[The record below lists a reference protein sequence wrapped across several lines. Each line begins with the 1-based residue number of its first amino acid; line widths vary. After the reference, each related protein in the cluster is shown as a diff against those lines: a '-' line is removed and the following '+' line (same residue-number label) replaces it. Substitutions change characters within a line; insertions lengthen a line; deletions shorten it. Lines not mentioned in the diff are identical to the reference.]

1 MNFEEFINTIKDT
14 IKEYLPEDYR
24 DAEVN
29 ILENRKLNTN
39 YTGLTVTREGDTLA
53 PTINLN
59 NLFDSYSKH
68 PEHSIK
74 AVMKE
79 VASVIQHTPET
90 FDIGRIMDYDRVKKN
105 LFLRLSAAEKNKD
118 LLEHAPHIRKEDLA
132 ITFHIM
138 LDQSDK
144 GTATTMINDN
154 MMEAYGID
162 LDQLYQDALLNSP
175 VICPAQIEN
184 MGEALSRMMIE
195 DMKSAGAPPEVI
207 QEMEKDL
214 KESNKDNP
222 MTIITNDRLVD
233 GASAIF
239 YPGVMDLVGERMQG
253 DYFILPSSVHETLV
267 VPDDG
272 RVSLQELTDMVKEV
286 NMTQVSPEDQL
297 TDQVYHYDIAD
308 HVFEKAETF
317 AERKLAK
324 ETEMGGKAPSVEK
337 DTEKQVRMEKQ
348 KHKSTEM
355 AL

>member
-68 PEHSIK
+68 PEHSIT
-74 AVMKE
+74 AVMQE

-105 LFLRLSAAEKNKD
+105 LFMRLSAAEKNKD

-144 GTATTMINDN
+144 GTATTMINYN

-239 YPGVMDLVGERMQG
+239 YPGVMDLVGERMKG

-286 NMTQVSPEDQL
+286 NMTQVNPEDQL

-324 ETEMGGKAPSVEK
+324 ETEMRGKDHSVEK
-337 DTEKQVRMEKQ
+337 DTGKQVRMEKP

>member
-68 PEHSIK
+68 PEHSIT
-74 AVMKE
+74 AVMQE

-105 LFLRLSAAEKNKD
+105 LFMRLSAAEKNKD

-286 NMTQVSPEDQL
+286 NMTQVNPEDQL

-324 ETEMGGKAPSVEK
+324 ETEMRGKDHSVEK
-337 DTEKQVRMEKQ
+337 DTGKQVRMEKP

>member
-1 MNFEEFINTIKDT
+1 MNFEEFINTVKDT
-14 IKEYLPEDYR
+14 IKDYLPENYR

-39 YTGLTVTREGDTLA
+39 YTGLTVTREGDTLV

-59 NLFDSYSKH
+59 NLFESYSEH
-68 PEHSIK
+68 PEHSLAEFMQEI
-74 AVMKE
+74 AE
-79 VASVIQHTPET
+79 VIQHTPET
-90 FDIGRIMDYDRVKKN
+90 FDIGRIMDYDRAKKN
-105 LFLRLSAAEKNKD
+105 IFMRLSAAEKNTD
-118 LLEHAPHIRKEDLA
+118 VLEHAPHIRKEDLA

-184 MGEALSRMMIE
+184 MGEALSRMMVE
-195 DMKSAGAPPEVI
+195 DMKSAGAPPELI

-214 KESNKDNP
+214 AESNKNNP

-239 YPGVMDLVGERMQG
+239 YPGVMDLVGERMKG

-286 NMTQVSPEDQL
+286 NMTQVNPEDQL
-297 TDQVYHYDIAD
+297 TDQVYHYDTAD

-324 ETEMGGKAPSVEK
+324 ETEMRGKDHSVEK
-337 DTEKQVRMEKQ
+337 DTGKQVRMEKP

>member
-1 MNFEEFINTIKDT
+1 MNFEEFINTVKDT
-14 IKEYLPEDYR
+14 IKDYLPEDYR

-29 ILENRKLNTN
+29 ILENRKLNAN

-68 PEHSIK
+68 PEHSIT
-74 AVMKE
+74 AVMQE

-105 LFLRLSAAEKNKD
+105 LFMRLSAAEKNKD

-286 NMTQVSPEDQL
+286 NMTQVNPEDQL
-297 TDQVYHYDIAD
+297 NDQVYHYDTAD

-324 ETEMGGKAPSVEK
+324 ETEMRGKDHSVEK
-337 DTEKQVRMEKQ
+337 DTGKQVRMEKP

>member
-68 PEHSIK
+68 PEHSIT
-74 AVMKE
+74 AVMQE

-105 LFLRLSAAEKNKD
+105 LFMRLSAAEKNKD

-162 LDQLYQDALLNSP
+162 LDRLYQDALLNSP

-195 DMKSAGAPPEVI
+195 DMKSACAPPELI

-272 RVSLQELTDMVKEV
+272 GVSLQELTDMVKEV

-324 ETEMGGKAPSVEK
+324 ETEMRGKDHSVEK
-337 DTEKQVRMEKQ
+337 DTGKQVRMEKP

>member
-14 IKEYLPEDYR
+14 IKDYLPENYR

-29 ILENRKLNTN
+29 ILESRKLNTN
-39 YTGLTVTREGDTLA
+39 YTGLTVTREGDPLA

-68 PEHSIK
+68 PEHSI
-74 AVMKE
+74 AEVMQE

-90 FDIGRIMDYDRVKKN
+90 FDIGRIMDYDRVKNN
-105 LFLRLSAAEKNKD
+105 LFMRLSAAEKNKE

-162 LDQLYQDALLNSP
+162 LNQLYQDALLNSP

-184 MGEALSRMMIE
+184 MGEALSRMMVE

-214 KESNKDNP
+214 EESNKNNP

-239 YPGVMDLVGERMQG
+239 YPGVMDLVGERMKG

-286 NMTQVSPEDQL
+286 NMTQVNPEDQL
-297 TDQVYHYDIAD
+297 TDQVYHYDTAE

-324 ETEMGGKAPSVEK
+324 ETEMGGKDPSVEK
-337 DTEKQVRMEKQ
+337 DTGKQVRMEKP

>member
-1 MNFEEFINTIKDT
+1 MNFEDFINTIKDT

-68 PEHSIK
+68 PEHSIT
-74 AVMKE
+74 AVMQE

-105 LFLRLSAAEKNKD
+105 LFMRLSAAEKNKD

-286 NMTQVSPEDQL
+286 NMTQVNPEDQL

-324 ETEMGGKAPSVEK
+324 ETEMRGKDHSVEK
-337 DTEKQVRMEKQ
+337 DTGKQVRMEKP

>member
-1 MNFEEFINTIKDT
+1 M
-14 IKEYLPEDYR
+14 
-24 DAEVN
+24 
-29 ILENRKLNTN
+29 
-39 YTGLTVTREGDTLA
+39 
-53 PTINLN
+53 
-59 NLFDSYSKH
+59 
-68 PEHSIK
+68 
-74 AVMKE
+74 
-79 VASVIQHTPET
+79 
-90 FDIGRIMDYDRVKKN
+90 KKN
-105 LFLRLSAAEKNKD
+105 LFMRLSAAEKNKD

-324 ETEMGGKAPSVEK
+324 ETEMGGKDHSVEK
-337 DTEKQVRMEKQ
+337 DTGKQVRMEKP

>member
-1 MNFEEFINTIKDT
+1 MNFEEFINTVKDT
-14 IKEYLPEDYR
+14 IKDYLPENYR

-59 NLFDSYSKH
+59 NLFESYSEH
-68 PEHSIK
+68 PEHSLAEFMQEI
-74 AVMKE
+74 AE
-79 VASVIQHTPET
+79 VIQHTPET

-105 LFLRLSAAEKNKD
+105 IFMRLSAAEKNTD
-118 LLEHAPHIRKEDLA
+118 VLEHAPHIRKEDLA

-184 MGEALSRMMIE
+184 MGEALSRMMVE
-195 DMKSAGAPPEVI
+195 DMKSAGAPPELI

-214 KESNKDNP
+214 AESNKNNP

-297 TDQVYHYDIAD
+297 TDQVYHYDTAG

-337 DTEKQVRMEKQ
+337 DTEKQVRMEKP

>member
-68 PEHSIK
+68 PEHSIT
-74 AVMKE
+74 AVMQE

-105 LFLRLSAAEKNKD
+105 LFMRLSAAEKNKD

-162 LDQLYQDALLNSP
+162 LDQLYQVALLNSP

-239 YPGVMDLVGERMQG
+239 YPGVMDLVGERMKG

-286 NMTQVSPEDQL
+286 NMTQVNPEDQL

-324 ETEMGGKAPSVEK
+324 ETEMRGKDHSVEK
-337 DTEKQVRMEKQ
+337 DTGKQVRMEKP

>member
-68 PEHSIK
+68 PEHSIT
-74 AVMKE
+74 AVMQE

-105 LFLRLSAAEKNKD
+105 LFMRLSAAEKNKD

-286 NMTQVSPEDQL
+286 NMTQVNPEDQL

-308 HVFEKAETF
+308 HVFEKAESF

-324 ETEMGGKAPSVEK
+324 ETEMRGKDHSVEK
-337 DTEKQVRMEKQ
+337 DTGKQVRMEKP

>member
-1 MNFEEFINTIKDT
+1 MNFEEFINTVKDT
-14 IKEYLPEDYR
+14 IKDYLPEDYR

-39 YTGLTVTREGDTLA
+39 YTGLTVTHEGDTLA

-68 PEHSIK
+68 PEHSIT
-74 AVMKE
+74 AVMQE

-105 LFLRLSAAEKNKD
+105 IFMRLSAAEKNTD

-162 LDQLYQDALLNSP
+162 LEQLYQDALLNSP

-184 MGEALSRMMIE
+184 MGEALSRMMVE
-195 DMKSAGAPPEVI
+195 DMKSAGAPPELI

-214 KESNKDNP
+214 EESNKNNP

-239 YPGVMDLVGERMQG
+239 YPGVMDLVGERMKG

-297 TDQVYHYDIAD
+297 TNQVYHYDTAE

-324 ETEMGGKAPSVEK
+324 ETEMGGKEHSVEK
-337 DTEKQVRMEKQ
+337 DTWKQTRVEKP

>member
-68 PEHSIK
+68 PEHSIT
-74 AVMKE
+74 AVMQE

-105 LFLRLSAAEKNKD
+105 LFMRLSAAEKNKD

-233 GASAIF
+233 GASAVF

-286 NMTQVSPEDQL
+286 NMTQVNPEDQL

-324 ETEMGGKAPSVEK
+324 ETEMRGKDHSVEK
-337 DTEKQVRMEKQ
+337 DTGKQVRMEKP

>member
-14 IKEYLPEDYR
+14 IKDYLPEDYR

-68 PEHSIK
+68 PEHSIT
-74 AVMKE
+74 AVMQE

-105 LFLRLSAAEKNKD
+105 LFMRLSAAEKNAD
-118 LLEHAPHIRKEDLA
+118 VLEHAPHIRKEDLA

-162 LDQLYQDALLNSP
+162 LDQLYQDALLNSS

-195 DMKSAGAPPEVI
+195 DMKSAGAPPEMI

-239 YPGVMDLVGERMQG
+239 YPGVMDLVGERMKG

-286 NMTQVSPEDQL
+286 NMTQVNPEDQL

-324 ETEMGGKAPSVEK
+324 ETEMRGKDHSVEK
-337 DTEKQVRMEKQ
+337 DTGKQVRMEKP

>member
-68 PEHSIK
+68 PEHSIT
-74 AVMKE
+74 AVMQE

-105 LFLRLSAAEKNKD
+105 LFMRLSAAEKNKD

-286 NMTQVSPEDQL
+286 NMTQVNPEEQL

-324 ETEMGGKAPSVEK
+324 ETEMRGKDHSVEK
-337 DTEKQVRMEKQ
+337 DTGKQVRMEKP

>member
-68 PEHSIK
+68 PEHSIT
-74 AVMKE
+74 AVMQE

-105 LFLRLSAAEKNKD
+105 LFMRLSAAEKNKD

-214 KESNKDNP
+214 KESNKDNS

-233 GASAIF
+233 GVSAIF
-239 YPGVMDLVGERMQG
+239 YPGVMDLVGERLQG
-253 DYFILPSSVHETLV
+253 DYFILPSPVHETLV

-286 NMTQVSPEDQL
+286 NMTQVNPEDQL

-324 ETEMGGKAPSVEK
+324 ETEMRGKDHSVEK
-337 DTEKQVRMEKQ
+337 DTGKQVRMEKP

>member
-68 PEHSIK
+68 PEHSIT
-74 AVMKE
+74 AVMQE

-105 LFLRLSAAEKNKD
+105 LFMRLSAAEKNKD

-154 MMEAYGID
+154 IMKAYGID
-162 LDQLYQDALLNSP
+162 LDQLYQDALVNSP

-214 KESNKDNP
+214 KESNKDNS

-239 YPGVMDLVGERMQG
+239 YPGVMDLVGERLQG

-286 NMTQVSPEDQL
+286 NMTQVNPEDQL

-317 AERKLAK
+317 AERKLVK
-324 ETEMGGKAPSVEK
+324 ETEMRGKDHSVEK
-337 DTEKQVRMEKQ
+337 DTGKQVRMEKP

>member
-68 PEHSIK
+68 PEHSIT
-74 AVMKE
+74 AVMQE

-105 LFLRLSAAEKNKD
+105 LFMRLSAAKKNKD

-239 YPGVMDLVGERMQG
+239 YPGVMDLVGERMKG

-286 NMTQVSPEDQL
+286 NMTQVNPEDQL

-324 ETEMGGKAPSVEK
+324 ETEMRGKDHSVEK
-337 DTEKQVRMEKQ
+337 DTGKQVRMEKP

>member
-68 PEHSIK
+68 PEHSIT
-74 AVMKE
+74 AVMQE

-105 LFLRLSAAEKNKD
+105 LFMRLSAAEKNKD

-195 DMKSAGAPPEVI
+195 DMKSACAPPELI

-272 RVSLQELTDMVKEV
+272 GVSLQELTDMVKEV

-324 ETEMGGKAPSVEK
+324 ETEMRGKDHSVEK
-337 DTEKQVRMEKQ
+337 DTGKQVRMEKP

>member
-68 PEHSIK
+68 PEHSITE
-74 AVMKE
+74 VMQE

-105 LFLRLSAAEKNKD
+105 LFMRLSAAEKNKD

-286 NMTQVSPEDQL
+286 NMTQVNPEDQL

-324 ETEMGGKAPSVEK
+324 ETEMRGKDHSVEK
-337 DTEKQVRMEKQ
+337 DTGKQVRMEKP

>member
-68 PEHSIK
+68 PEHSIT
-74 AVMKE
+74 AVMQE

-105 LFLRLSAAEKNKD
+105 LFMRLSAAEKNKD

-239 YPGVMDLVGERMQG
+239 YPGVMDLVGERMKG

-324 ETEMGGKAPSVEK
+324 ETEMRGKDHSVEK
-337 DTEKQVRMEKQ
+337 DTGKQVRMEKP

>member
-68 PEHSIK
+68 PEHSIT
-74 AVMKE
+74 AVMQE

-105 LFLRLSAAEKNKD
+105 LFMRLSAAEKNKA

-195 DMKSAGAPPEVI
+195 DMKSAGAPPELI

-272 RVSLQELTDMVKEV
+272 GVSLQELTDMVKEV

-324 ETEMGGKAPSVEK
+324 ETEMRGKDHSVEK
-337 DTEKQVRMEKQ
+337 DTGKQVRMEKP

>member
-68 PEHSIK
+68 PEHSIT
-74 AVMKE
+74 AVMQE

-105 LFLRLSAAEKNKD
+105 LFMRLSAVEKNKD

-286 NMTQVSPEDQL
+286 NMTQVNPEDQL

-324 ETEMGGKAPSVEK
+324 ETEMRGKDHSVEK
-337 DTEKQVRMEKQ
+337 DTGKQVRMEKP

>member
-1 MNFEEFINTIKDT
+1 MNFEEFTNTIKDT

-68 PEHSIK
+68 PEHSIT
-74 AVMKE
+74 AVMQE

-105 LFLRLSAAEKNKD
+105 LFMRLSAAEKNKD

-286 NMTQVSPEDQL
+286 NMTQVNPEDQL

-324 ETEMGGKAPSVEK
+324 ETEMRGKDHSVEK
-337 DTEKQVRMEKQ
+337 DTGKQVRMEKP

>member
-1 MNFEEFINTIKDT
+1 M
-14 IKEYLPEDYR
+14 
-24 DAEVN
+24 
-29 ILENRKLNTN
+29 
-39 YTGLTVTREGDTLA
+39 
-53 PTINLN
+53 
-59 NLFDSYSKH
+59 
-68 PEHSIK
+68 
-74 AVMKE
+74 
-79 VASVIQHTPET
+79 
-90 FDIGRIMDYDRVKKN
+90 
-105 LFLRLSAAEKNKD
+105 RLSAAEKNKD

-239 YPGVMDLVGERMQG
+239 YPGVMDLVGERMKG

-286 NMTQVSPEDQL
+286 NMTQVNPEDQL

-324 ETEMGGKAPSVEK
+324 ETEMRGKDHSVEK
-337 DTEKQVRMEKQ
+337 DTGKQVRMEKP

>member
-68 PEHSIK
+68 PEHSIT
-74 AVMKE
+74 AVMQE

-105 LFLRLSAAEKNKD
+105 LFMRLSAAEKNKD

-195 DMKSAGAPPEVI
+195 DMKSAGAPPELI

-286 NMTQVSPEDQL
+286 NMTQVNPEDQL

-324 ETEMGGKAPSVEK
+324 ETEMRGKDHSVEK
-337 DTEKQVRMEKQ
+337 DTGKQVRMEKP

>member
-68 PEHSIK
+68 PEHSIT
-74 AVMKE
+74 AVMQE

-105 LFLRLSAAEKNKD
+105 LFMRLSAAEKNKD

-239 YPGVMDLVGERMQG
+239 YPGVMDLVGERLQG

-286 NMTQVSPEDQL
+286 NMTQVNPEDQL

-324 ETEMGGKAPSVEK
+324 ETEMRGKDHSVEK
-337 DTEKQVRMEKQ
+337 DTGKQVRMEKP

>member
-68 PEHSIK
+68 PEHSIT
-74 AVMKE
+74 AVMQE

-105 LFLRLSAAEKNKD
+105 LFMRLSAAEKNKD

-324 ETEMGGKAPSVEK
+324 ETEMGGKDHSVEK
-337 DTEKQVRMEKQ
+337 DTGKQVRMEKP

>member
-1 MNFEEFINTIKDT
+1 MNFEEFINTVKDT
-14 IKEYLPEDYR
+14 IKDYLPENYR

-39 YTGLTVTREGDTLA
+39 YTGLTVTREGDTLV

-59 NLFDSYSKH
+59 NLFESYSEH
-68 PEHSIK
+68 PEHSLAEFMQEI
-74 AVMKE
+74 AE
-79 VASVIQHTPET
+79 VIQHTPET

-105 LFLRLSAAEKNKD
+105 IFMRLSAAEKNTD
-118 LLEHAPHIRKEDLA
+118 VLEHAPHIRKEDLA

-184 MGEALSRMMIE
+184 MGEALSRMMVE
-195 DMKSAGAPPEVI
+195 DMKSAGAPPELI

-214 KESNKDNP
+214 AESNKNNP

-239 YPGVMDLVGERMQG
+239 YPGVMDLVGERMKG

-286 NMTQVSPEDQL
+286 NMTQVNPEDQL
-297 TDQVYHYDIAD
+297 TDQVYHYDTAD

-324 ETEMGGKAPSVEK
+324 EAEMRGKDHSVEK
-337 DTEKQVRMEKQ
+337 DTGKQVRMEKP

>member
-68 PEHSIK
+68 PEHSIT
-74 AVMKE
+74 AVMQE

-105 LFLRLSAAEKNKD
+105 LFMRLSAAEKNKD

-175 VICPAQIEN
+175 VIWPAQIEN

-272 RVSLQELTDMVKEV
+272 GVSLQELTDMVKEV

-324 ETEMGGKAPSVEK
+324 ETEMRGKDHSVEK
-337 DTEKQVRMEKQ
+337 DTGKQVRMEKP

>member
-68 PEHSIK
+68 PEHSIT
-74 AVMKE
+74 AVMQE

-105 LFLRLSAAEKNKD
+105 LFMRLSAAEKNKD

-195 DMKSAGAPPEVI
+195 DMKSAGAPPELI

-272 RVSLQELTDMVKEV
+272 GVSLQELTDMVKEV

-297 TDQVYHYDIAD
+297 TDQVYHYDIAY

-324 ETEMGGKAPSVEK
+324 ETEMRGKDHSVEK
-337 DTEKQVRMEKQ
+337 DTGKQVRMEKP

>member
-1 MNFEEFINTIKDT
+1 MNFEEFINTVKDT
-14 IKEYLPEDYR
+14 IKDYLPEDYR

-29 ILENRKLNTN
+29 ILENRKLNAN

-59 NLFDSYSKH
+59 NLFESYSEH
-68 PEHSIK
+68 PEHSLADFMQEI
-74 AVMKE
+74 AE
-79 VASVIQHTPET
+79 VIQQTPET
-90 FDIGRIMDYDRVKKN
+90 FDIGQIMDYDRVKKN
-105 LFLRLSAAEKNKD
+105 LFMKVSVAEKNVD
-118 LLEHAPHIRKEDLA
+118 VLEHAPHIRKEDLA

-184 MGEALSRMMIE
+184 MGEALSRMMVE

-214 KESNKDNP
+214 EESNKNNP

-239 YPGVMDLVGERMQG
+239 YPGVMDLVGERMKG

-286 NMTQVSPEDQL
+286 NMTQVNPEDQL
-297 TDQVYHYDIAD
+297 NDQVYHYDTAD

-324 ETEMGGKAPSVEK
+324 ETEMRGKDHSVEK
-337 DTEKQVRMEKQ
+337 DTGKQVRMEKP

>member
-1 MNFEEFINTIKDT
+1 MNFEDFINTIKDT

-68 PEHSIK
+68 PEHSIT
-74 AVMKE
+74 AVMQE

-105 LFLRLSAAEKNKD
+105 LFMRLSAAEKNKD

-195 DMKSAGAPPEVI
+195 DMKSAGAPPELI

-272 RVSLQELTDMVKEV
+272 GVSLQELTDMVKEV

-324 ETEMGGKAPSVEK
+324 ETEMRGKDHSVEK
-337 DTEKQVRMEKQ
+337 DTGKQVRMEKP

-355 AL
+355 VL

>member
-68 PEHSIK
+68 PEHSIT
-74 AVMKE
+74 AVMQE

-105 LFLRLSAAEKNKD
+105 LFMRLSAAEKNKD

-195 DMKSAGAPPEVI
+195 DMKSAGAPPELI

-239 YPGVMDLVGERMQG
+239 YPGVMDLVGERMKG

-324 ETEMGGKAPSVEK
+324 ETEMRGKDHSVEK
-337 DTEKQVRMEKQ
+337 DTGKQVRMEKP

>member
-14 IKEYLPEDYR
+14 IKDYLPEDYR

-68 PEHSIK
+68 PEHSIT
-74 AVMKE
+74 AVMQE

-90 FDIGRIMDYDRVKKN
+90 FDISRIMDYDRVKHN
-105 LFLRLSAAEKNKD
+105 LFMRLSAAEKNKD

-286 NMTQVSPEDQL
+286 NMTQVNPEDQL

-324 ETEMGGKAPSVEK
+324 ETEMRGKDHSVEK
-337 DTEKQVRMEKQ
+337 DTGKQVRMEKP

>member
-1 MNFEEFINTIKDT
+1 
-14 IKEYLPEDYR
+14 
-24 DAEVN
+24 
-29 ILENRKLNTN
+29 
-39 YTGLTVTREGDTLA
+39 
-53 PTINLN
+53 
-59 NLFDSYSKH
+59 
-68 PEHSIK
+68 
-74 AVMKE
+74 
-79 VASVIQHTPET
+79 
-90 FDIGRIMDYDRVKKN
+90 
-105 LFLRLSAAEKNKD
+105 
-118 LLEHAPHIRKEDLA
+118 
-132 ITFHIM
+132 
-138 LDQSDK
+138 
-144 GTATTMINDN
+144 
-154 MMEAYGID
+154 
-162 LDQLYQDALLNSP
+162 
-175 VICPAQIEN
+175 
-184 MGEALSRMMIE
+184 MMIE

-272 RVSLQELTDMVKEV
+272 GVSLQELTDMVKEV

-324 ETEMGGKAPSVEK
+324 ETEMRGKDHSVEK
-337 DTEKQVRMEKQ
+337 DTGKQVRMEKP

>member
-68 PEHSIK
+68 PEHSIT
-74 AVMKE
+74 AVMQE

-105 LFLRLSAAEKNKD
+105 LFMRLSAAEKNKD

-286 NMTQVSPEDQL
+286 NMTQVNPEDQL

-324 ETEMGGKAPSVEK
+324 ETEMRGKDHSVEK
-337 DTEKQVRMEKQ
+337 DTGKQVRTEKP

>member
-14 IKEYLPEDYR
+14 IKDYLPENYR

-29 ILENRKLNTN
+29 ILESRKLNTN
-39 YTGLTVTREGDTLA
+39 YTGLTVTREGDPLA

-68 PEHSIK
+68 PEHSI
-74 AVMKE
+74 AEVMQE

-90 FDIGRIMDYDRVKKN
+90 FDIGRIMDYDRVKNN
-105 LFLRLSAAEKNKD
+105 LFIRLSAAEKNAD
-118 LLEHAPHIRKEDLA
+118 VLEHAPHIAKEDLA

-162 LDQLYQDALLNSP
+162 LNQLYQDALLNSP

-184 MGEALSRMMIE
+184 MGEALSRMMVE
-195 DMKSAGAPPEVI
+195 DMKSAGAPPELI
-207 QEMEKDL
+207 QDMEKDL
-214 KESNKDNP
+214 EESNKNNP

-239 YPGVMDLVGERMQG
+239 YPGVMDLVGERMKG

-286 NMTQVSPEDQL
+286 NMTQVNPEDQL
-297 TDQVYHYDIAD
+297 TDQVYHYDTAEHI
-308 HVFEKAETF
+308 FEKAETF

-324 ETEMGGKAPSVEK
+324 ETEMGGKDLSVEK
-337 DTEKQVRMEKQ
+337 DTGKQVRMEKP

>member
-68 PEHSIK
+68 PEHSIT
-74 AVMKE
+74 AVMQE

-105 LFLRLSAAEKNKD
+105 LFMRLSAAEKNKD

-162 LDQLYQDALLNSP
+162 LDRLYQDALLNSP

-239 YPGVMDLVGERMQG
+239 YPGVMDLVGERMKG

-324 ETEMGGKAPSVEK
+324 ETEMRGKDHSVEK
-337 DTEKQVRMEKQ
+337 DTGKQVRMEKP